1 MTNLVAKPIVN
12 GQLWVITDGQK
23 KIGNI
28 EANGQQYT
36 VKIGGTVDIYAN
48 TKNIERAA
56 SITFEKP
63 SRTHLDT
70 PPFAHWPTPKKRTY
84 NNYWDVRRKIHVFTK
99 TADSKCYYGAGYYN
113 LKIGDRWQTMF
124 CPKYIFIQRY
134 PYNGPHLNLDQ
145 AQAALNTSVGE
156 NLNE

>member
-1 MTNLVAKPIVN
+1 MAKIAKPIVKD
-12 GQLWVITDGQK
+12 QLWVITDGGK
-23 KIGNI
+23 KVGNI
-28 EANGQQYT
+28 QADGQQYA
-36 VKIGGTVDIYAN
+36 VKIGDTVDIYTD
-48 TKNIERAA
+48 TKNIERGAA
-56 SITFEKP
+56 ITFEKP
-63 SRTHLDT
+63 RRSDSGT

-113 LKIGDRWQTMF
+113 LKFADRWQTVF

-134 PYNGPHLNLDQ
+134 PYNGPHLNMDDALI
-145 AQAALNTSVGE
+145 ALNSMVGE